1 MKLPQSSVIDVAF
14 GFAQHTHKTNNGIP
28 ACSNL
33 ATKAAKA
40 ETCSHRPTRGIVST
54 GGKRGKG
61 AAQPIDYSIA
71 AENHHRVE

>member
-1 MKLPQSSVIDVAF
+1 MKLPQSCVINVVV

-40 ETCSHRPTRGIVST
+40 ETCSHWPTRGIVST
-54 GGKRGKG
+54 GGQRGKG
-61 AAQPIDYSIA
+61 AAQAIDYSIA
-71 AENHHRVE
+71 AQNHHGVE